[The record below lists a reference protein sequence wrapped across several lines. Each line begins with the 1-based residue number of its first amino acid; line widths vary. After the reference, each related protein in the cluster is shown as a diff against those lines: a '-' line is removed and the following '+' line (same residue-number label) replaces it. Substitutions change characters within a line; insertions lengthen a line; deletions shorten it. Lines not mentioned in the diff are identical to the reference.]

1 MGHLHK
7 VRASGDSETQ
17 HLQCTKTRRKT
28 MSNMSSVFVA
38 GIEEVRKSW
47 GWFLV
52 FGILL
57 MILGAACVGKAQTA
71 TTFSI
76 LALGWVLAISAVVW
90 LVSSFYAW
98 SWSGFFVYLL
108 NAIIR
113 GVTGYLLIRHPD
125 AGAEGVTMVLA
136 ALFIVG
142 GLFRAAGASVIQFPR
157 WGWTVFAGLVSVA
170 LGVYL
175 LATWSTSSTFFVG
188 IAIGIDLIFDG
199 AALIGFAG
207 AIHSLP
213 NVHAGAV

>member
-1 MGHLHK
+1 
-7 VRASGDSETQ
+7 
-17 HLQCTKTRRKT
+17 
-28 MSNMSSVFVA
+28 
-38 GIEEVRKSW
+38 
-47 GWFLV
+47 
-52 FGILL
+52 
-57 MILGAACVGKAQTA
+57 
-71 TTFSI
+71 
-76 LALGWVLAISAVVW
+76 
-90 LVSSFYAW
+90 VSSFYAW
-98 SWSGFFVYLL
+98 SWGGFFVYLL

-125 AGAEGVTMVLA
+125 AGAEGVTMLLA

>member
-1 MGHLHK
+1 MNTL
-7 VRASGDSETQ
+7 
-17 HLQCTKTRRKT
+17 
-28 MSNMSSVFVA
+28 SSMFEA
-38 GIEEVRKSW
+38 GMEEVRKSW
-47 GWFLV
+47 MWFLV
-52 FGILL
+52 AGIVL
-57 MILGAACVGKAQTA
+57 MLLGATCIVKSQTA

-76 LALGWVLAISAVVW
+76 LALGWVLAISGVVW
-90 LVSSFYAW
+90 LVGAFQTW
-98 SWSGFFVYLL
+98 TWGGFFVYLL

-142 GLFRAAGASVIQFPR
+142 GLFRAVAAGKIQFPR

-175 LATWSTSSTFFVG
+175 LATWKATSTFFIGLV
-188 IAIGIDLIFDG
+188 IGIDLVFDG
-199 AALIGFAG
+199 ASLAGFAG

-213 NVHAGAV
+213 KVQSRAA

>member
-1 MGHLHK
+1 MNTL
-7 VRASGDSETQ
+7 
-17 HLQCTKTRRKT
+17 
-28 MSNMSSVFVA
+28 SSMFEA
-38 GIEEVRKSW
+38 GMEEVRKSW
-47 GWFLV
+47 MWFLV
-52 FGILL
+52 AGIVL
-57 MILGAACVGKAQTA
+57 MLLGAACIVKSQTA

-76 LALGWVLAISAVVW
+76 LALGWVLAISGVVW
-90 LVSSFYAW
+90 LVGAFQTW
-98 SWSGFFVYLL
+98 TWGGFLVYLL

-142 GLFRAAGASVIQFPR
+142 GLFRAVAAGKIQFPR

-175 LATWSTSSTFFVG
+175 LATWKATSTFFIGLV
-188 IAIGIDLIFDG
+188 IGIDLVFDG
-199 AALIGFAG
+199 ASLAGFAG

-213 NVHAGAV
+213 KVQSRAA

>member
-1 MGHLHK
+1 MNTL
-7 VRASGDSETQ
+7 
-17 HLQCTKTRRKT
+17 
-28 MSNMSSVFVA
+28 SSVFEA
-38 GIEEVRKSW
+38 GMEEVRKSW
-47 GWFLV
+47 MWFLV
-52 FGILL
+52 AGIVL
-57 MILGAACVGKAQTA
+57 MLLGAACIVKSQTA

-76 LALGWVLAISAVVW
+76 LALGWVLAISGVVW
-90 LVSSFYAW
+90 LVGAFQTW
-98 SWSGFFVYLL
+98 TWGGFFVYLL

-142 GLFRAAGASVIQFPR
+142 GLFRAVAAGKIQFPR

-175 LATWSTSSTFFVG
+175 LGTWKATSTFFIGLV
-188 IAIGIDLIFDG
+188 IGIDLVFDG
-199 AALIGFAG
+199 ASLAGFAG

-213 NVHAGAV
+213 KVQSRAA